1 MQVFQAEALR
11 HPAAALGLP
20 SGGSF
25 VPNDIALGGQA
36 PPFLVLTGP
45 NMGGKSTLLRQV
57 CLTYHS
63 LHALARGFASWATE
77 LTTSGKAQAISVL
90 LNTNA
95 LRHAPCRCGAMPFLC
110 HPLCSNFTAARSR
123 HVS

>member
-57 CLTYHS
+57 RLTYHS
-63 LHALARGFASWATE
+63 LHALARGIKGSRIDKIRKSPSNSCAVKYWNTICTASCA
-77 LTTSGKAQAISVL
+77 
-90 LNTNA
+90 
-95 LRHAPCRCGAMPFLC
+95 
-110 HPLCSNFTAARSR
+110 
-123 HVS
+123 